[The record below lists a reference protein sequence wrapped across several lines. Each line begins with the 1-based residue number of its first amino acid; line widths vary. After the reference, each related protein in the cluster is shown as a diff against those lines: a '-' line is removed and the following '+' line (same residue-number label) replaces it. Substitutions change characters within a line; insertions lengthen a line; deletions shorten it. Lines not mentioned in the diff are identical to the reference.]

1 MWPVRPALIVERT
14 WNQSYQVSL
23 ISRLTSKMVPVHS
36 LFLLV
41 MLSDVFFI
49 VDVLDVL
56 GRVHHPYLI

>member
-1 MWPVRPALIVERT
+1 
-14 WNQSYQVSL
+14 
-23 ISRLTSKMVPVHS
+23 MVPVHS